1 MDEFVTEVEVSISVL
16 EADLAKKDT
25 EINLTAEEEEELSET
40 LQAAEALI
48 DRAKTLNTLVTG
60 LNEANIGMLIT
71 E

>member
-1 MDEFVTEVEVSISVL
+1 MDEFVIEVEVSISVL

-48 DRAKTLNTLVTG
+48 VRAKTLNTLVTG